1 MTEPSAAILIV
12 MAAAMLFLNWRAFRA
27 DAQVAG
33 HDRNQMLR
41 MAAIWVI
48 TIAGVTLIIPLL
60 HG

>member
-1 MTEPSAAILIV
+1 
-12 MAAAMLFLNWRAFRA
+12 MAVAMLFLNWRAFRA
-27 DAQVAG
+27 DAQTAG

-48 TIAGVTLIIPLL
+48 IISGVTLVISVL

>member
-1 MTEPSAAILIV
+1 VIAPSAAILIV

-27 DAQVAG
+27 DAQTAG

-48 TIAGVTLIIPLL
+48 IISGVTLVISVL